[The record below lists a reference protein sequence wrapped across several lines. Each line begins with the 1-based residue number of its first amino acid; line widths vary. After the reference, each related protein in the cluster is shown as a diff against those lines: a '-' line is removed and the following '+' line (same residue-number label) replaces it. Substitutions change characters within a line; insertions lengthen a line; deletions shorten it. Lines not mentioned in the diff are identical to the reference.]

1 MSIEDLRNMSIEEL
15 KSNEK
20 FMSEVAK
27 EYESTLEEFLS
38 SPPKMIEMAI
48 NEYLQ
53 KYSEINLDI
62 QKKPQNIQDTMEAIL
77 QATEKNTVTAE
88 ETTKRIQT
96 LQEQV
101 GELQDTVTTLQDT
114 VKKQDA
120 KIDMLQRENNSQS
133 EQIREQGEA
142 FSAMLETKRDDIEYM
157 TKKKTGAKKATIYI
171 LTDDKIFDYNKDEN
185 GKVGFQQV
193 PIEDKEILE
202 TLKRGEVC
210 QKDNKVYVPV
220 IDTDK
225 KVIGVVV
232 GEDVPSID
240 NFVDVVQNQDNV
252 RGKAILGNVQVKY
265 SEVKAMI
272 AEEQAKIAEEKA
284 KTDEMTGLL
293 NKAGKEEYIKKE
305 LIESAKKGESIA
317 TIMIDGDNFKSI
329 NDTYGHV
336 AGDTVLKKWAEIM
349 MECASEI
356 MKKYSS
362 DKVEVDVKVFRVG
375 GDEAQAFVK
384 INDQQENGENK
395 VYIGAITY
403 ELAEMI
409 RRKVAETKIEVI
421 NSESRKYEQVNTT
434 ISVGVAKVD
443 TQNLTEDNVMEK
455 MESVQLDV
463 EERLKDAK
471 SGTGKKI
478 VGRPELKKNVTST
491 TPEVDQDVVDALM
504 QESPDKILAI
514 IQAEK
519 KVFDKVKENVDRI
532 PSDKFSYLIE
542 NCEPFREAMI
552 IKFTELMKL
561 SPEQIHKLM
570 EESRNYLSLAEKY
583 AGNIPRETF
592 DYLIENCKPFHDW
605 IERPSENLNNGTN
618 DKETEQE
625 QTGATVADPGYVP
638 EASAEKI
645 MTEMVEDEL
654 DVPAQEPGH
663 SIAEASKQNE
673 KYIPNK
679 KSVDAKRGNKPHGK
693 DDQSRG
699 L

>member
-48 NEYLQ
+48 NECLQ
-53 KYSEINLDI
+53 KYSEINLDV

-133 EQIREQGEA
+133 EQLREQGEA

-220 IDTDK
+220 IDTGK
-225 KVIGVVV
+225 KVIGAVL

-252 RGKAILGNVQVKY
+252 QGRAILGNVQVKY

-272 AEEQAKIAEEKA
+272 AETKA

-409 RRKVAETKIEVI
+409 RKKVAETKIEVI

-434 ISVGVAKVD
+434 ISVGIAKVD

-455 MESVQLDV
+455 IKSAELDAD
-463 EERLKDAK
+463 EGLKSAKKGFKRAK
-471 SGTGKKI
+471 SGTDAKI
-478 VGRPELKKNVTST
+478 VGRPKLAKNVTST
-491 TPEVDQDVVDALM
+491 TPEVGKDVVDALM
-504 QESPDKILAI
+504 QESPDEILAI
-514 IQAEK
+514 IQAETN
-519 KVFDKVKENVDRI
+519 VFDMVKENIDRI

-542 NCEPFREAMI
+542 NCKPFR
-552 IKFTELMKL
+552 
-561 SPEQIHKLM
+561 
-570 EESRNYLSLAEKY
+570 
-583 AGNIPRETF
+583 
-592 DYLIENCKPFHDW
+592 DW

-618 DKETEQE
+618 DKEMEQK
-625 QTGATVADPGYVP
+625 QTGETVADPGYVP
-638 EASAEKI
+638 EESTMETLEGIVAGEK
-645 MTEMVEDEL
+645 T
-654 DVPAQEPGH
+654 DVPAQEPGDTY
-663 SIAEASKQNE
+663 SIAEASQQDK
-673 KYIPNK
+673 KYIPNEK
-679 KSVDAKRGNKPHGK
+679 IVDAQRGNKPHGK
-693 DDQSRG
+693 DRV